1 MDITRITISGPFV
14 VIWLLAYILF
24 GLGAA
29 VIAAVGALVFGVLK
43 AFDGAIEKAGKPK
56 ANDKE

>member
-1 MDITRITISGPFV
+1 MPWWEKLLMAPFA
-14 VIWLLAYILF
+14 LLAYILF